1 VSPAVTTPGQ
11 PPSGAGSAD
20 DLVSGFVSGVAG
32 QSADTTDG
40 LVAAAFSLGWYL
52 GILCGEHSVMDTL
65 AGEFAGVDETESIN
79 VCLRYVQ
86 VDCTKL
92 AKPIETT
99 GQRPFDAAE
108 LAAAIRTAAET
119 DRSAPAHRLHLE
131 AVSIL
136 SAVDFRLGRAYR
148 LGSDMLGLTGRPAGA
163 EKLKDRLSD
172 RAVAPI
178 VAALDD
184 LSSALPP
191 HAGHAVRASLVEWNG
206 SVEGDG
212 TAKEVQD
219 AVAPD
224 NARTWAMLRRQGQL
238 WRALLSG
245 DKSATEMLE
254 IADYVDAAQRL
265 FLRMRSIVGRLLR
278 SFPVL
283 VAAVLILFVG
293 GIVAMAATHS
303 AATAAAGAGAILT
316 SLGLSWKGI
325 GGTLGRLAR
334 QVEDPLWGA
343 EIDHAVT
350 RAITL
355 LKPQADRDASHE
367 RQRIAAALER
377 SPTHGLN
384 S

>member
-1 VSPAVTTPGQ
+1 MNSAAITSGKPAN
-11 PPSGAGSAD
+11 GAGSAD
-20 DLVSGFVSGVAG
+20 DLVSGFVAAVGDEPPDA
-32 QSADTTDG
+32 TDE
-40 LVAAAFSLGWYL
+40 LVGAAFSLGWYL
-52 GILCGEHSVMDTL
+52 GALCGEHSVVDTL
-65 AGEFAGVDETESIN
+65 AGDFAGIDEVESIN

-86 VDCTKL
+86 VGCTKL
-92 AKPIETT
+92 TKIVEAT
-99 GQRPFDAAE
+99 GQRPFDAE
-108 LAAAIRTAAET
+108 DLAAAIEKSAET
-119 DRSAPAHRLHLE
+119 GRSAPAHQLHLE
-131 AVSIL
+131 AFSIL

-148 LGSDMLGLTGRPAGA
+148 LGRDMLWLTARPPSA

-172 RAVAPI
+172 MAVAPI

-191 HAGHAVRASLVEWNG
+191 HAGHSVRASLVEWNG

-224 NARTWAMLRRQGQL
+224 NPRTWALLRRQGQL
-238 WRALLSG
+238 WRAVLSG
-245 DKSATEMLE
+245 EKSAKEMLE
-254 IADYVDAAQRL
+254 IADYLDAAQRL
-265 FLRMRSIVGRLLR
+265 SVRMRSVAGRLLR
-278 SFPVL
+278 TFPVL
-283 VAAVLILFVG
+283 VAAVLVLFVG
-293 GIVAMAATHS
+293 GIAAMLATNS

-325 GGTLGRLAR
+325 GSALGRLAR

-355 LKPQADRDASHE
+355 LKPQAARDASHE
-367 RQRIAAALER
+367 RQRFAAALKQ
-377 SPTHGLN
+377 
-384 S
+384 